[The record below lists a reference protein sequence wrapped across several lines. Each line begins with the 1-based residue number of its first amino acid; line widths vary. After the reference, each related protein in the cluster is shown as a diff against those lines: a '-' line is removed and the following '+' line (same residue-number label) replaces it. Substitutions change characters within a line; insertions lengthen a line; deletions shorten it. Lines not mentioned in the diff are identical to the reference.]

1 LTSKK
6 SILKKF
12 KVLILKIK
20 KRYFLKKKMVKEIKS
35 ELGDYGSF
43 INNKDTLEMLE
54 AEDYDFILVNGEPYI
69 IMINEKPYPTLKAAL
84 NLELDSKVVVVDMGA
99 VRFVTK
105 GADIMSPGIV
115 DADDEIVE
123 GDIVIIVEETH
134 NKPLAMGISLIS
146 GPEMVEN
153 DEGKAIKSLHY
164 VGDAIWN
171 LEL

>member
-1 LTSKK
+1 MTSKK

>member
-1 LTSKK
+1 M
-6 SILKKF
+6 
-12 KVLILKIK
+12 KIK
-20 KRYFLKKKMVKEIKS
+20 KRYFLKKKKVKAIKE

-69 IMINEKPYPTLKAAL
+69 IMINGKPYPTLKAAL
-84 NLELDSKVVVVDMGA
+84 NIELDSKVVVVDMGA

-105 GADIMSPGIV
+105 GADVMSPGIV
-115 DADDEIVE
+115 DADES
-123 GDIVIIVEETH
+123 IVEETH
-134 NKPLAMGISLIS
+134 NKPLAMGISLIT

-153 DEGKAIKSLHY
+153 TEGKAIKSLHY

>member
-1 LTSKK
+1 ML
-6 SILKKF
+6 
-12 KVLILKIK
+12 VLKIK
-20 KRYFLKKKMVKEIKS
+20 KRYFLKKKKVKEIKS

-69 IMINEKPYPTLKAAL
+69 IMINEKPYPTIKAAL
-84 NLELDSKVVVVDMGA
+84 NAELNSKVVVVDMGA

-105 GADIMSPGIV
+105 GADVMCPGIV
-115 DADDEIVE
+115 DADEDIEKD
-123 GDIVIIVEETH
+123 DIVLIVDETH
-134 NKPLAMGISLIS
+134 NKPLAIGISLIS

-153 DEGKAIKSLHY
+153 DSGKAIKSIHY

-171 LEL
+171 LEV